1 MTRLWQH
8 WHKKHTVIQMT
19 VPYKIFNRH
28 TTDITPAGLNFKVG
42 KAYSKAQFDYIKIYT
57 VKISDE

>member
-8 WHKKHTVIQMT
+8 WHRKHTVIQMT
-19 VPYKIFNRH
+19 VPYKKYSIA
-28 TTDITPAGLNFKVG
+28 TTDITPVGLNFKAG
-42 KAYSKAQFDYIKIYT
+42 KAYSKAQFDNIKIYT

>member
-8 WHKKHTVIQMT
+8 WHRK
-19 VPYKIFNRH
+19 
-28 TTDITPAGLNFKVG
+28 DITPVGLNFKAG
-42 KAYSKAQFDYIKIYT
+42 KAYSKAQFDNIKIYT